1 MQGYDRKD
9 RDDMLQ
15 IKDIHKEYKT
25 GSLIQKALDGVSLN
39 LRDSE
44 FVAILGPSGSG
55 KTTLLNIIG
64 GLDRYDSGEL
74 IINGI
79 STKKYKDR
87 DWDSY
92 RNHTIGFVF
101 QSYNLIPHQTILSN
115 VELALT
121 ISGVDKE
128 ERTRRAREALEE
140 VGLGDQVHKRP
151 NQLSGGQ
158 MQRVA
163 IARALVNDPDI
174 LLADEP
180 TGALDSETS
189 VQVMAL
195 LQEVAKDRL
204 VVMVTHNP
212 ELADAYATR
221 IVRLKDGKI
230 ISDSDPFSVNTAELA
245 EPEHKNMGK
254 SSMSFL
260 TALSLSFN
268 NLRTKKARTLLTSFA
283 GSIGIIGIALIL
295 SLSNGVNAYISS
307 LETDTLAEYPLQI
320 QSSGLDLTSMMSA
333 EAEGVSDSESSKGDV
348 GVVQMM
354 TDMFSTV
361 NSNDLKSLKA
371 YIESGDSDIKKY
383 TNAIEYSYSATPQ
396 IYRLDGEDI
405 RQVHPD
411 TSFEALGVGSSAGSN
426 SMMSNMMSTDIFY
439 EMPENRQLYEDQYD
453 VKAGR
458 WPKAYNECVVV
469 LTANGGISDFM
480 LYSMGLRDSKELD
493 DMIQQFIDEENVT
506 TPGNMGSYSY
516 EDLLG
521 VSFKLVNNADCYQY
535 DSAYGVW
542 TDKSEDEAY
551 MRDLVENGEDVKVV
565 GVVQPSEDGNGFVLS
580 AGIGYTPDM
589 TRHMAQQ
596 ADKSEIVKQQL
607 DDPDVNVFTGKPFG
621 ETDQGSDFNMDSLF
635 TVDEEK
641 LQQAFTF
648 DESAL
653 SGAGLDGAFDNIGKS
668 VDLSS
673 IIDLGDINA
682 SLPGADF
689 GEIVG
694 DLDIQISPDALSGIA
709 DDLAA
714 GYAEYLVSNPDAT
727 FEYYMNNGGGGE
739 ILSQG
744 IASAID
750 ADSIEEQLKGAA
762 EEYMQG
768 IMTSY
773 GNAVEKAVESQM
785 ASATEQITGQIAAEM
800 EKVMT
805 SAMSGIGDAVS
816 VDPEAFS
823 EAFQMNMTGE
833 ELVSLMM
840 SMDSGQSESYDNNL
854 ATLGYVDFDDPSS
867 IDIYPIDFESKEN
880 VIGILD
886 NYNKTMEDEGKDE
899 QVITYTDVV
908 GSLMS
913 SVTDIIDT
921 ISYVLIAFVAISL
934 VVSSIMIGV
943 ITYISVLERKKEIG
957 ILRAIGAS
965 KQNISQ
971 VFNAETF
978 IIGLCAGL
986 IGILITLLLL
996 IPGNALIHYVAGTND
1011 VNAYLPVVPAVVLI
1025 LLSVV
1030 LTLIGGIIPSR
1041 KAAKSDPVTALRTE

>member
-1 MQGYDRKD
+1 M
-9 RDDMLQ
+9 
-15 IKDIHKEYKT
+15 
-25 GSLIQKALDGVSLN
+25 
-39 LRDSE
+39 
-44 FVAILGPSGSG
+44 
-55 KTTLLNIIG
+55 
-64 GLDRYDSGEL
+64 
-74 IINGI
+74 
-79 STKKYKDR
+79 
-87 DWDSY
+87 
-92 RNHTIGFVF
+92 
-101 QSYNLIPHQTILSN
+101 
-115 VELALT
+115 
-121 ISGVDKE
+121 
-128 ERTRRAREALEE
+128 
-140 VGLGDQVHKRP
+140 
-151 NQLSGGQ
+151 
-158 MQRVA
+158 
-163 IARALVNDPDI
+163 
-174 LLADEP
+174 
-180 TGALDSETS
+180 
-189 VQVMAL
+189 
-195 LQEVAKDRL
+195 
-204 VVMVTHNP
+204 
-212 ELADAYATR
+212 
-221 IVRLKDGKI
+221 
-230 ISDSDPFSVNTAELA
+230 
-245 EPEHKNMGK
+245 
-254 SSMSFL
+254 
-260 TALSLSFN
+260 
-268 NLRTKKARTLLTSFA
+268 
-283 GSIGIIGIALIL
+283 
-295 SLSNGVNAYISS
+295 
-307 LETDTLAEYPLQI
+307 
-320 QSSGLDLTSMMSA
+320 
-333 EAEGVSDSESSKGDV
+333 
-348 GVVQMM
+348 
-354 TDMFSTV
+354 
-361 NSNDLKSLKA
+361 
-371 YIESGDSDIKKY
+371 
-383 TNAIEYSYSATPQ
+383 
-396 IYRLDGEDI
+396 
-405 RQVHPD
+405 
-411 TSFEALGVGSSAGSN
+411 
-426 SMMSNMMSTDIFY
+426 
-439 EMPENRQLYEDQYD
+439 
-453 VKAGR
+453 
-458 WPKAYNECVVV
+458 
-469 LTANGGISDFM
+469 
-480 LYSMGLRDSKELD
+480 
-493 DMIQQFIDEENVT
+493 T

-744 IASAID
+744 ISSAID

-986 IGILITLLLL
+986 IGCLL
-996 IPGNALIHYVAGTND
+996 YT
-1011 VNAYLPVVPAVVLI
+1011 
-1025 LLSVV
+1025 S
-1030 LTLIGGIIPSR
+1030 PS
-1041 KAAKSDPVTALRTE
+1041 S